1 MSNTRAM
8 TVSTHPNGTAPAG
21 TRYKLGGK
29 GGKVAQAWQYVWDRL
44 TTEWQ
49 DGKEL
54 AAEAADTFQIAEIS
68 VLAHLHRM
76 AAEGLVDHE
85 KRDVIVEVTRTSKAG
100 KVSTFPA
107 QRTRTHYR
115 LNRP

>member
-1 MSNTRAM
+1 MKATK
-8 TVSTHPNGTAPAG
+8 HPNGTAPAG

-44 TTEWQ
+44 TTEFQ

-54 AAEAADTFQIAEIS
+54 AAEAAEAHGIAEIS

-76 AAEGLVDHE
+76 AAEGIVDHE
-85 KRDVIVEVTRTSKAG
+85 KRKVIVDVTRTSKAG
-100 KVSTFPA
+100 KISTFPA
-107 QRTRTHYR
+107 ERTRTHYR
-115 LNRP
+115 LKP

>member
-1 MSNTRAM
+1 MN
-8 TVSTHPNGTAPAG
+8 VSTHPNGAAPAG

-85 KRDVIVEVTRTSKAG
+85 KQDVIVEVTRTSKAG
-100 KVSTFPA
+100 KRSTFPA